1 MASPESPRETRQR
14 LLAIAGIWD
23 NQNCRNDSDESP
35 SDSWRLSRLADHRQP
50 RYTRHKW
57 PETVLTEHL
66 TAVYVHHLAGHLKGF
81 V

>member
-23 NQNCRNDSDESP
+23 NQNCQNDSDESP
-35 SDSWRLSRLADHRQP
+35 SDSRRLSRLADHRQP
-50 RYTRHKW
+50 GYTRHKW
-57 PETVLTEHL
+57 PEAVLTEHL